1 MQVTPQILSN
11 PTQNELFNINRAKFI
26 QDHWD
31 ELLNQISP
39 FCGGA
44 KPSVVEMKKC
54 LDRFISLHERKTDD
68 LAIRPVVYRK
78 KFDDKGRLFADH
90 AVSLQAIARPIRHT
104 ITDGIYVDLDMVN
117 AHPSILK
124 QMMEA
129 ERLET
134 RYITEYVAE
143 RDRCIQEVRDGHD
156 HKKPEK
162 PMSRDAAKAYFLMII
177 NNGDDDNCEAIPEW
191 KRKAFHSMFA
201 ANLAQEM
208 DKARDHFATGVYA
221 DRFKEFC
228 KYRKSKKQEN
238 HKGGWMN
245 FLICEN
251 ENRILT
257 EIRRFFQFNDNMV
270 LVFDGAMIPVE
281 VHDAAI
287 ARTPEG
293 KYDYEDLQGRIF
305 ASTGFDIQLSAKPLE
320 FIIPEAMNAA
330 KFVEPKY
337 EFYND
342 YPNFTGSDKEM
353 TLEKL
358 HDWTQSSF
366 MIVNDGG
373 KKLVRIMR
381 KTERMARSHQ
391 EVKYFNVMDYDKG
404 LKDLTSVCQVVNP
417 KSDPEKYRKAKT
429 KEEKKPYKPYMYETL
444 REYIDGM
451 QSNNKLRIYDSVEFT
466 PFLNPEDDLTSKGA
480 FNLFTGFPNQHKQ
493 PTPGFDFYKSR
504 FYQMLLHNLTSSNV
518 AECEHFLDTM
528 ADSVQDGAVS
538 KRNAQIFGTPQGGG
552 KGLLLLWLTLVFGA
566 QNIVCIDDIRR
577 YFEKFN
583 AFTSNRLIK
592 VFEENSEGGAA
603 FDFADRLKAQIT
615 GMNGVRETKGGEE
628 EKTNNCA
635 RFILFTNHKND
646 IAKFNG
652 DTRFTVHWTESPN
665 CNNKEYFAPIW
676 EEVSNPQFAVDCFH
690 FLMTKKYDPKSVE
703 GCFHTEA
710 KDAQKIQQM
719 PIGLKFV
726 VDHIQNVFLNR
737 PDWKTA
743 PQDDKMFRFPI
754 ADLNER
760 FKEVNK
766 GMHINN
772 GTLTKQLAELGIVP
786 KPIRTYNGERNGL
799 KKCVTLHPLD
809 IEDRIRKAIGT
820 ESFKLDMDVPDE
832 EEPPL
837 EPKKE
842 SDDADLE
849 NEIAAM
855 ELAIKHKRNKI
866 AENKA
871 RQLQTTI

>member
-1 MQVTPQILSN
+1 MTTPQTLSN
-11 PTQNELFNINRAKFI
+11 PTQYELFNINRAKYI

-31 ELLNQISP
+31 ELIPQISP

-68 LAIRPVVYRK
+68 LASRPVVYRK

-129 ERLET
+129 DRLET

-143 RDRCIQEVRDGHD
+143 RDRCIAEVRDGHD
-156 HKKPEK
+156 LKKPEK

-191 KRKAFHSMFA
+191 KKKAFHSMFA

-208 DKARDHFATGVYA
+208 DKAREHFATGVYA

-257 EIRRFFQFNDNMV
+257 EIRRYFQFNENMV

-281 VHDAAI
+281 VHDAAVKK
-287 ARTPEG
+287 TPEG
-293 KYDYEDLQGRIF
+293 KYDYDGLEGMIF
-305 ASTGFDIQLSAKPLE
+305 GATGFDIQLSAKPLE
-320 FIIPEAMNAA
+320 FIIQDAVMAP

-342 YPNFTGSDKEM
+342 YPQFTGSDKEM

-366 MIVNDGG
+366 MVVNDGG
-373 KKLVRIMR
+373 KKLVRIM
-381 KTERMARSHQ
+381 KKVERMGRSHL
-391 EVKYFNVMDYDKG
+391 EVKYYNVMDYDKG
-404 LKDLTSVCQVVNP
+404 LKDLTSVCLVVNP

-429 KEEKKPYKPYMYETL
+429 KEEKKPHKPYMYETL
-444 REYIDGM
+444 REYIDDQ
-451 QSNNKLRIYDSVEFT
+451 QSNNKLRIYNSVEFT
-466 PFLNPEDDLTSKGA
+466 PFLRPEDDLTSPGA

-493 PTPGFDFYKSR
+493 PTPGFDFYKTR
-504 FYQMLLHNLTSSNV
+504 FYQMLLHNLMSANIP
-518 AECEHFLDTM
+518 ECEHFLDFL
-528 ADSVQDGAVS
+528 ADAIQDGAVT
-538 KRNAQIFGTPQGGG
+538 KRNAQIIGTPQGGG

-566 QNIVCIDDIRR
+566 MNTVCIDDIRR

-583 AFTSNRLIK
+583 SFTTNRLIK

-603 FDFADRLKAQIT
+603 YDFADRLKAEIT
-615 GMNGVRETKGGEE
+615 GMNGVVEKKGDNQ
-628 EKTNNCA
+628 EKTNNCG

-646 IAKFNG
+646 VAKFNG

-665 CNNKEYFAPIW
+665 CNNKDYFAPIW
-676 EEVSNPQFAVDCFH
+676 TEVNDPQFAVDCFH

-703 GCFHTEA
+703 GCFHTKA
-710 KDAQKIQQM
+710 KDEQKIMQM
-719 PIGLKFV
+719 WMGHKFIV
-726 VDHIQNVFLNR
+726 EHVQTVFLNR
-737 PDWKTA
+737 PDWKDA
-743 PQDDKMFRFPI
+743 SKDDKMFRFPFPE
-754 ADLNER
+754 LNER
-760 FKEVNK
+760 YKEIHK
-766 GMHINN
+766 GRRVDH
-772 GTLTKQLAELGIVP
+772 GTLAKQLAELGIVS
-786 KPIRTYNGERNGL
+786 KSARTYNGESNGF
-799 KKCVTLHPLD
+799 KRCVTLHPTD
-809 IEDRIRKAIGT
+809 IEAAIRKFIGV
-820 ESFKLDMDVPDE
+820 ESFEIDMEIPDE
-832 EEPPL
+832 EPTP

-849 NEIAAM
+849 NEILAM

-866 AENKA
+866 AENRS
-871 RQLQTTI
+871 RQLLPTI